1 MKFTLRNIASYL
13 IANLYINLGVV
24 KRRRKKILNDNI
36 ILSVYFHKPSKKVFE
51 SCIFWLKK
59 HGYTFISVHDI
70 LDISNGQKAFPK
82 GAVLVTLDDGWE
94 TNKGN
99 VVEVANALKFPVSLF
114 ITTNP
119 METGEP
125 FWWSYV
131 KEANRLRLTK
141 YPVSYFKN
149 ISNIE
154 RLKFINEIKTKVSLK
169 REAINP
175 NDLIEIA
182 KSKYIT
188 IGSHTVTHPILNM
201 CNDEESSFEINES
214 KRRLE
219 NILETKVESFAYPN
233 GDFSL
238 REIKFLK
245 KAGYEIAFST
255 HPAYITIANIYDN
268 YTLPR
273 FEILENCSLAENI
286 CRMTG
291 VWYGIKLFKH
301 NK

>member
-154 RLKFINEIKTKVSLK
+154 RLKYINEIKTKVSLK

-175 NDLIEIA
+175 NNLIEIA

-255 HPAYITIANIYDN
+255 HPAYITIANIYDD

-273 FEILENCSLAENI
+273 F
-286 CRMTG
+286 
-291 VWYGIKLFKH
+291 
-301 NK
+301 